1 MDVRRTAADKRI
13 KCSIVYIVWLC
24 VCVCGYVVE
33 RFTLDDPMWKRNCAQ
48 RCKKTS
54 EEAIGQSQ
62 RHPIPF
68 SSDYGIAQL
77 PAI

>member
-1 MDVRRTAADKRI
+1 MEVRRTAADKRI
-13 KCSIVYIVWLC
+13 KCSIVYI
-24 VCVCGYVVE
+24 VCGYVVE